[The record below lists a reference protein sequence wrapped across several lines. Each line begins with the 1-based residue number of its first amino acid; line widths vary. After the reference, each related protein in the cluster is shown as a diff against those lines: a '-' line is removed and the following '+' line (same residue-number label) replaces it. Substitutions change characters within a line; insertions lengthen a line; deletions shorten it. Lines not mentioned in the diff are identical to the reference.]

1 MYQRFCDHPVN
12 VKVPSDG
19 KFRSSSVVD
28 GSYLIVIGQH
38 IRHSKW
44 RTILTATIMLAVL
57 NKFPQVSW
65 KLNYYNIATK

>member
-12 VKVPSDG
+12 VKEPSDG

-38 IRHSKW
+38 IQGQRNLW
-44 RTILTATIMLAVL
+44 RQHQSVEI
-57 NKFPQVSW
+57 
-65 KLNYYNIATK
+65 